1 MESGENH
8 NFMVSVSR
16 YFQDHFAAKIESKLA
31 AFEPITVTSQGQES
45 SPVVNELKGGMTGY

>member
-31 AFEPITVTSQGQES
+31 AFEPITVTSQGHES
-45 SPVVNELKGGMTGY
+45 SPVVNKLREV